1 MASCINKLNK
11 AIMFGCAG
19 GATGL
24 AELLLVNLSDV
35 QSITITNN
43 EVTALTLVAN
53 AKAVPVDCYKN
64 SVKMID
70 AIRQLDGA
78 TGLEQSVTVTV
89 YDKTVDGANIIE
101 ALLNGKFIAFG
112 KLRELGAIKVAGAS
126 AGLESSASDSDTS
139 SNGGFM
145 TITLKTPDGSKGDSP
160 TVCSSSVWSYL
171 VANKLNV

>member
-11 AIMFGCAG
+11 AITFGCAG

-24 AELLLVNLSDV
+24 ASLLLVNLSDV
-35 QSITITNN
+35 LSITITNN
-43 EVTALTLVAN
+43 EVTALTLVSN
-53 AKAVPVDCYKN
+53 AKTIPVDCYKN
-64 SVKMID
+64 SVKMVD
-70 AIRQLDGA
+70 GIRQLDGA

-112 KLRELGAIKVAGAS
+112 KLRELGAIKVAGAA

-139 SNGGFM
+139 ANGGFM
-145 TITLKTPDGSKGDSP
+145 TITIKTPDGSKGDSP
-160 TVCSSSVWSYL
+160 TVCSPSVWDYL
-171 VANKLNV
+171 VANKLL